1 MTRNGIELTDF
12 IKISDYEWEI
22 PKNFRSD
29 MRVPVRFISTRK
41 LLEQGLSDLSV
52 EQAINATTLPGVVGA
67 VVVMPDMHQ
76 G

>member
-1 MTRNGIELTDF
+1 MVELTDF

-52 EQAINATTLPGVVGA
+52 EDRKSVV
-67 VVVMPDMHQ
+67 
-76 G
+76 